1 VGADSLRHLLQ
12 RDVGKSNDLTL
23 DHYSISVLA
32 RNIVEA
38 SLMFHYLM
46 EDGVSDDEWAL
57 RGKILDLHDVVLKA
71 RLFKSIGAAKEYEAF
86 KQIMTELRGHI
97 KNRPAFK
104 SVEEKRQQGILA
116 GHELYLRGLRSTLKL
131 VGFESDYFD
140 GMYAY
145 LSSQVHI
152 SPTSFYGMDRRIN
165 FGTPAEY
172 QYYFASYA
180 LAHARMFLLPAALRL
195 AESDAALAANIDEVS
210 LQSMKDLRN
219 VPFGE

>member
-1 VGADSLRHLLQ
+1 VGADTLRHLLQ

-32 RNIVEA
+32 RSIVEA

-57 RGKILDLHDVVLKA
+57 RGKILDFVLKA
-71 RLFKSIGAAKEYEAF
+71 RLFKSIGRAKEYEDF
-86 KQIMTELRGHI
+86 KQIMAELRGQI

-131 VGFESDYFD
+131 VGFDSDYFD

-180 LAHARMFLLPAALRL
+180 LAHARMFLLRAALRL
-195 AESDAALAANIDEVS
+195 AESDAALAAKIDAVS
-210 LQSMKDLRN
+210 LQSIRDLGN